1 MGALSGL
8 KILDFSTLLP
18 GPYATMMLADM
29 GAEVLK
35 ISMRGK
41 TDIALDYPPYLE
53 QDPALSANQ
62 AWLNRN
68 KKTMFL
74 NLKKPE
80 AKEIIK
86 KLLSSYDIIME
97 QNRPGTMDRL
107 GLGYETLREINP
119 RLIYCSLTGYGQT
132 GPMRLRA
139 GHDINYLARSGNM
152 GCAGR
157 RADGPS
163 LTNIQIA
170 DVAAKIAALVPE
182 ANVAFA
188 HGQMKELE
196 LERMMYQFVNGEIDV
211 LVSTTIIETGLD
223 ISRRAPAH
231 VQSLRVL
238 VPHCIP

>member
-157 RADGPS
+157 RARACPRRPS
-163 LTNIQIA
+163 Q
-170 DVAAKIAALVPE
+170 AAGRTA
-182 ANVAFA
+182 
-188 HGQMKELE
+188 
-196 LERMMYQFVNGEIDV
+196 
-211 LVSTTIIETGLD
+211 
-223 ISRRAPAH
+223 RR
-231 VQSLRVL
+231 
-238 VPHCIP
+238 